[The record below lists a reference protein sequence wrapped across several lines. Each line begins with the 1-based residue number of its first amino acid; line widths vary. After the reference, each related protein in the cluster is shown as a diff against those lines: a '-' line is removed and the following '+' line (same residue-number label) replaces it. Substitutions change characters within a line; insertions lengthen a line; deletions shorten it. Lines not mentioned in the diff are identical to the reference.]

1 MPMTSK
7 SPTTT
12 KQIPNPHPGR
22 ILDEEFLK
30 PYGLSQ
36 NAIARALGV
45 PPRRIN
51 EIVNGKRAI
60 TADTDLRLTRFF
72 GLSEGFFLGLQD
84 DYDLLKRKREL
95 GNKLDRIPVLDRSAA

>member
-1 MPMTSK
+1 MPMMSK
-7 SPTTT
+7 SSTIT

-22 ILDEEFLK
+22 ILDEEFMK

-36 NAIARALGV
+36 NAIARALNV

-95 GNKLDRIPVLDRSAA
+95 GDKLDRIPVLDRSAA